1 MNTKNR
7 LIIFVFIFFLLA
19 SSVSAVVTTEETTTD
34 GDDPW
39 IRITASSYYYT
50 SNPFTI
56 SGTTNLP
63 VDDTLIVEIV
73 STSFSTGSES
83 EGKEYSG
90 LSEAVKIVKGDSDN
104 KWSINVDPTEFIPG
118 EYDVRVESVERD
130 STAATTF
137 ELLGEVKASKTP
149 TTTSTPPATTTTPGF
164 GALVSL
170 IALGTAAALLIRKE

>member
-19 SSVSAVVTTEETTTD
+19 SSVSAVVTTKETTTD

-39 IRITASSYYYT
+39 IRITANSYYYT
-50 SNPFTI
+50 SNQFTI

-63 VDDTLIVEIV
+63 VDDNLIVEIV
-73 STSFSTGSES
+73 STSFSTGKKS
-83 EGKEYSG
+83 EGEEYSG
-90 LSEAVKIVKGDSDN
+90 LSEVVKVVEGDSDN
-104 KWSINVDPTEFIPG
+104 KWSINVDPSGFIPD
-118 EYDVRVESVERD
+118 EYDVRIESVERD

-137 ELLGEVKASKTP
+137 ELLGEVTASKTS
-149 TTTSTPPATTTTPGF
+149 TATLTPPTTTTTPGF

-170 IALGTAAALLIRKE
+170 IALGTAAALFLRKE

>member
-7 LIIFVFIFFLLA
+7 SIILVFIFFLLA
-19 SSVSAVVTTEETTTD
+19 SSVSAVVTTKETTTD

-39 IRITASSYYYT
+39 IRITANSYYYT
-50 SNPFTI
+50 SNQFTI

-63 VDDTLIVEIV
+63 ADDNLIVEIV
-73 STSFSTGSES
+73 STSFSTESGS

-90 LSEAVKIVKGDSDN
+90 LSEVVKVVEGDSDN
-104 KWSINVDPTEFIPG
+104 KWSINVDPSGFIPD

-137 ELLGEVKASKTP
+137 ELLGEVTASKTP
-149 TTTSTPPATTTTPGF
+149 TTTLPPPATTAAPGF
-164 GALVSL
+164 GVIISL
-170 IALGTAAALLIRKE
+170 IALGTAAALFIRRE